1 MNRRIE
7 GKVCSP
13 LIVAGKLVFALSG
26 LICQAGSGQQ
36 LIGFQSLDGR
46 TTVPTFAVVSV
57 RPNNLN
63 DGRWRLK
70 FVADGFSATGVTVEM
85 LIREAYGIFETD
97 RLSGAKGWVNSDR
110 FDVEAKVDEGDVPA
124 LHRLEPGQRT
134 MMLQAVLADR
144 LKLKVHHESQE
155 LPVFVLSVAKN
166 GPKFHETPPD
176 HAPIGAA
183 DGGGATWTRS
193 RPGQLTGEWVSM
205 PHFATAL
212 SQRLDRPVE
221 DETGLRGH
229 YDLKLD
235 WAPDEMAARSNT
247 SANGT
252 PATLEPAGPSIFT
265 ALQEQL
271 GLKLKSKDG
280 LVDVL
285 VIDDVQ
291 KPSAN

>member
-7 GKVCSP
+7 GRMYP
-13 LIVAGKLVFALSG
+13 ALIVAAMFVFAVPG
-26 LICQAGSGQQ
+26 LICQAGAGQQ
-36 LIGFQSLDGR
+36 HIGLQPLDG
-46 TTVPTFAVVSV
+46 TTPVLKFVVASV
-57 RPNNLN
+57 RPNSLN

-124 LHRLEPGQRT
+124 FQKLEREQRSL
-134 MMLQAVLADR
+134 MLQALLADR
-144 LKLKVHHESQE
+144 LKLKVHHESE
-155 LPVFVLSVAKN
+155 KLPVFVLSVAKN
-166 GPKFHETPPD
+166 GPKFHEAPPG
-176 HAPIGAA
+176 HVPVGAG
-183 DGGGATWTRS
+183 DGGAATWTRS
-193 RPGQLTGEWVSM
+193 RPGQLTVEWVSM

-235 WAPDEMAARSNT
+235 WAPDEMAVRSNT

-252 PATLEPAGPSIFT
+252 PAAPDSAGPSIFT

-271 GLKLKSKDG
+271 GLELKSKKG